1 MTMLF
6 THQPSAI
13 HAFDHNACNRLQASP
28 PIKSAILQY
37 HAPTSVDQRQTLVEK
52 PSWSSLHESFEAQA
66 AIVMPC
72 PKKAAVLCSNAF
84 LGGNPLSPVMT
95 IPPRWGLSS
104 VVEDSQEDEAL
115 PTNAIPVTATITTA
129 ATTTTDIATTIA
141 ALVDDDDQFEQAAC
155 AELMEIMSSNGS
167 SRSSSQSSSPQPS
180 LHENDSFVSE
190 QSAFPSGLFEEYT
203 TFFGTSPIVRANN
216 PLPNDH
222 SFSPSHPDPD
232 ASEVAQWFLARH
244 RHQVKVFDFDLNV
257 DEAHEKQALRL

>member
-37 HAPTSVDQRQTLVEK
+37 HAPTSVDHRQTLVEK
-52 PSWSSLHESFEAQA
+52 PSRSSLHESFEAQA

-84 LGGNPLSPVMT
+84 LGGNPISPVMS

-104 VVEDSQEDEAL
+104 VVEDSQEDEVL
-115 PTNAIPVTATITTA
+115 PAPVTA
-129 ATTTTDIATTIA
+129 ATTTITTDIATAIA
-141 ALVDDDDQFEQAAC
+141 PLADDDDQFEQAAC

-180 LHENDSFVSE
+180 LHENDSFVSL
-190 QSAFPSGLFEEYT
+190 QSAVSSGLFEEYT

-222 SFSPSHPDPD
+222 SFSPSHPDSA

-257 DEAHEKQALRL
+257 DEAREKQALCL